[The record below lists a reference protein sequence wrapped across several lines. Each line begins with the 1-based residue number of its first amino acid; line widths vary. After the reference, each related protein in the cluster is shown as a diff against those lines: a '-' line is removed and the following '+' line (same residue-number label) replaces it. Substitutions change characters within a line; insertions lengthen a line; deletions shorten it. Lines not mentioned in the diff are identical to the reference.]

1 MGQYM
6 IYLSLIVIV
15 ALFYQGKFIYLL
27 LYTLLLM
34 YAALPRLIDYALSH
48 LVIRRELSDNKIFYG
63 DTTQIKLEVHNPTLV
78 PLPFVMLHERVSP
91 DLARP
96 ALFKH
101 VSFIAPRGTTYY
113 EYTVKGQRRGL
124 HAIGPLLVEVGDPFD
139 IHKRAGK
146 MAKLDHLL
154 VYPKVHSVA
163 DLGLPSR
170 LPFGAVKTKQRI
182 FEDPSQ
188 MIGVRSYAAG
198 DPLKRIHWKVSARVG
213 TLQVKQYQPTIAL
226 ETMLLVNMNTDE
238 YANYARWQTEQAI
251 EVAASLANE
260 LYRKGQTI
268 GLLSNGSIIAMGE
281 ADGDVVI
288 RLEDRP
294 ALDEESQADSP
305 LQGVCIRPGKGTLHF
320 IRVLELLARLQ
331 PQSDVPFVDF
341 IARQNT
347 GLSWGATLIIVT
359 YRDTK
364 ELISVAYRL
373 RKNGF
378 NVVIVVIGKNIE
390 HRQLALGKGIAIYQ
404 AALGGQ
410 DHVISWSS

>member
-1 MGQYM
+1 
-6 IYLSLIVIV
+6 
-15 ALFYQGKFIYLL
+15 
-27 LYTLLLM
+27 M
-34 YAALPRLIDYALSH
+34 YIP
-48 LVIRRELSDNKIFYG
+48 RELPAHF
-63 DTTQIKLEVHNPTLV
+63 IK
-78 PLPFVMLHERVSP
+78 PLPSER
-91 DLARP
+91 L
-96 ALFKH
+96 LFLPLPL
-101 VSFIAPRGTTYY
+101 S
-113 EYTVKGQRRGL
+113 KGYLR
-124 HAIGPLLVEVGDPFD
+124 IP
-139 IHKRAGK
+139 RAGP
-146 MAKLDHLL
+146 A
-154 VYPKVHSVA
+154 
-163 DLGLPSR
+163 
-170 LPFGAVKTKQRI
+170 T
-182 FEDPSQ
+182 
-188 MIGVRSYAAG
+188 
-198 DPLKRIHWKVSARVG
+198 DPLIYTTV
-213 TLQVKQYQPTIAL
+213 
-226 ETMLLVNMNTDE
+226 
-238 YANYARWQTEQAI
+238 
-251 EVAASLANE
+251 
-260 LYRKGQTI
+260 LY
-268 GLLSNGSIIAMGE
+268 SNE